1 MRAEAGE
8 FFDEDVTLMLAFQ
21 NGDEAAFDSL
31 FRRYAVD
38 LRRYF
43 WRATGN
49 DAAGE
54 ELVQETFL
62 KIHRYK
68 ASYEPRAAFRTYLYA
83 VARSILS
90 DNWKRLKKQRA
101 ERDLAAVAE
110 PAASH
115 PGPEADVASREAL
128 ANLEAAIATLP
139 ENQRTALVLVRYQG
153 LSYQA
158 TATAMDTTVIAVKS
172 LLNRARKHLVDRVK
186 I

>member
-1 MRAEAGE
+1 MGAEAGLY
-8 FFDEDVTLMLAFQ
+8 DEDVTLMLAFQ
-21 NGDEAAFDSL
+21 NGDETAFDSL
-31 FRRYAVD
+31 FRRYAQD

-49 DAAGE
+49 EAAGD

-68 ASYEPRAAFRTYLYA
+68 ASYEPRASFRTYLYT

-90 DNWKRLKKQRA
+90 DNWKRIKKQRA

-110 PAASH
+110 PAASA
-115 PGPEADVASREAL
+115 PGPEDSVASREVL
-128 ANLEAAIATLP
+128 KNIETAIATLP
-139 ENQRTALVLVRYQG
+139 DNQRTALMLVRYQG
-153 LSYQA
+153 LSYEA
-158 TATAMDTTVIAVKS
+158 TAETMETSVTAVKS